1 MQLNE
6 LTIQRNTYSFEHQG
20 VASGAVYG
28 RITFEGSNKH
38 EVRLVLTA
46 RQIEKILAIV
56 ADSMVETTRE
66 LANDLTANIIESAT
80 SLPAL
85 TVDA

>member
-6 LTIQRNTYSFEHQG
+6 LIIRRNTYGFENQG
-20 VASGAVYG
+20 IAAGAVG
-28 RITFEGSNKH
+28 GQITFQGGSRH
-38 EVRLVLTA
+38 EVRLILTKP
-46 RQIEKILAIV
+46 QIDKILSIV

-66 LANDLTANIIESAT
+66 LANDLTANIIESAA
-80 SLPAL
+80 SVPAL